1 MLYSLYSPAF
11 LVSLN
16 HTPTCSLKV
25 LNLTY
30 DLTPMESIAAVVSE
44 VGIIPPPSIPVILR
58 HYHYSGW

>member
-1 MLYSLYSPAF
+1 MLYSTAF
-11 LVSLN
+11 LVSLK
-16 HTPTCSLKV
+16 HTPTRSLKV

-44 VGIIPPPSIPVILR
+44 VGIIPPTSIPVILR